1 MELIYFVVV
10 WIATTAGALTGMGG
24 GVIIKPVLDV
34 IGEYD
39 AATIG
44 VLCSCTVFT
53 MSIVSIH
60 KQVRQKAKID
70 LSIALPLSA
79 GSILGGWSGERLLRY
94 IVAGQ
99 DNARVVITQNSLLG
113 LLLLGVYLYMKH
125 KDHLPTLH
133 AKGVLAGLVT
143 GLLAGMA
150 STFLGIGG
158 GPINV
163 AALIFV
169 FSMDTKA
176 AAVNSILTIF
186 FAQLSKL
193 GTVLLHGGFSGY
205 DLHVLPLML
214 VAAVIGGWSGAKW
227 NRQMTQKQ
235 VEQAFNLVQ
244 LAVFAICLYNI
255 ASTLTGM

>member
-1 MELIYFVVV
+1 MELIYFMVV

-99 DNARVVITQNSLLG
+99 DNAVDLRARRDVDERLVEGAPVLRGDGVGVQERRRYLHMGEPALLVVLFRHFDHLSFPWGGRRSIAARVVSIVWFSRSVRHPGWT
-113 LLLLGVYLYMKH
+113 
-125 KDHLPTLH
+125 
-133 AKGVLAGLVT
+133 AGT
-143 GLLAGMA
+143 
-150 STFLGIGG
+150 
-158 GPINV
+158 
-163 AALIFV
+163 
-169 FSMDTKA
+169 
-176 AAVNSILTIF
+176 
-186 FAQLSKL
+186 
-193 GTVLLHGGFSGY
+193 
-205 DLHVLPLML
+205 
-214 VAAVIGGWSGAKW
+214 
-227 NRQMTQKQ
+227 
-235 VEQAFNLVQ
+235 
-244 LAVFAICLYNI
+244 
-255 ASTLTGM
+255 